1 MALDQVLKDISK
13 GKESFEV
20 LVDIFLNQLS
30 AASVALGYYA
40 RPGLFTIV
48 KIDKTRNGQPLRDFM
63 EILQK
68 TEYGSSHNCNETMP
82 PVAPISNKAFT
93 VPLEGELRSDCNELL
108 WFAARRSCKFFKRV
122 LKLLAKKLRL

>member
-20 LVDIFLNQLS
+20 LVDIFLNKSS
-30 AASVALGYYA
+30 AASVALAYYA

-48 KIDKTRNGQPLRDFM
+48 REDKTRGGQPLHDFL
-63 EILQK
+63 EILQRA
-68 TEYGSSHNCNETMP
+68 EYGDSHKCNETMP
-82 PVAPISNKAFT
+82 PVSPISSKAFT
-93 VPLEGELRSDCNELL
+93 VPPEDGLCSECNELFWL
-108 WFAARRSCKFFKRV
+108 AARRSCKFLKRI